1 MCLKTLTYF
10 FRFERNQKKTLEAY
24 QTSNDEQM
32 TETETVITTTLADMK
47 KLHEQVIA
55 LETKLD
61 NTSDL
66 LEETQHQ
73 REGAKKEINENA
85 LTLDKLNR
93 KYERDEEEIRK
104 STLILDGVNERDNKR
119 PKLVIKDLLKD
130 LSIKNKATNIKT
142 TYRLGPLKNGVARP
156 IY

>member
-1 MCLKTLTYF
+1 M
-10 FRFERNQKKTLEAY
+10 ESS
-24 QTSNDEQM
+24 QTSNEEQV
-32 TETETVITTTLADMK
+32 TKTETVITTTLADIK
-47 KLHEQVIA
+47 NLHEQVIA

-66 LEETQHQ
+66 LEETQQ
-73 REGAKKEINENA
+73 QLEGAKKA
-85 LTLDKLNR
+85 LHKSNR
-93 KYERDEEEIRK
+93 KYERDEEEIRTN
-104 STLILDGVNERDNKR
+104 TLILDGVNERDNKR